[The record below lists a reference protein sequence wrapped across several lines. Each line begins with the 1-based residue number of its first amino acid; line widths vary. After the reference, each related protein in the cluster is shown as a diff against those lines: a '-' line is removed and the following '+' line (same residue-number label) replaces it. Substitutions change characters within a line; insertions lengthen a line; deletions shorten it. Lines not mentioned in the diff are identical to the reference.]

1 MDTYML
7 TVTTSS
13 GKKVPLCLP
22 MLSSTWEIGVVL
34 VEVVDEVKVLV
45 EVVDE
50 VVIEVAGGAISDL
63 FEDVTTFKLVI
74 FRQCGDRTWLKSGV
88 DDSNSNA
95 FTNCD
100 ELVIV

>member
-1 MDTYML
+1 ML

-13 GKKVPLCLP
+13 GKKVLLCLA

-34 VEVVDEVKVLV
+34 VEVVDEVKVV
-45 EVVDE
+45 
-50 VVIEVAGGAISDL
+50 GGTISDL
-63 FEDVTTFKLVI
+63 FEDVITFKLVI
-74 FRQCGDRTWLKSGV
+74 FRQCSDRRRLKSGV
-88 DDSNSNA
+88 GESNSNA

>member
-1 MDTYML
+1 ML

-22 MLSSTWEIGVVL
+22 MLASIWEIGVVL

-45 EVVDE
+45 EVV
-50 VVIEVAGGAISDL
+50 GGAISDL